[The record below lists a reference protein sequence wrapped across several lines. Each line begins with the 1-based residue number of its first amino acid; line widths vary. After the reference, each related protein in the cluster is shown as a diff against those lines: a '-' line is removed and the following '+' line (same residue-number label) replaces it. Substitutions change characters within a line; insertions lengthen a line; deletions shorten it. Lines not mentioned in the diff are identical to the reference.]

1 MRVTCRHL
9 EAAAT
14 SLKPRMS
21 TTHPTPYSWVNPV
34 TVASSAGPL
43 AGRTIAIKDNI
54 SYTSAPSSCSSSI
67 LRDYNPPYDAT
78 CVKSLVRAGAR
89 IAGQT
94 KMDEFGMGSL
104 TTHLPSHC
112 TPVHNPA
119 SPTEDEPPRSAGGS
133 SGGSAAAVAE
143 GSVWVALGTD
153 TGGSVRLPA
162 SYCGVVGLKP
172 SYGMISRRGVVSY
185 ADSLDCVGILARDVG
200 SVQGVFDIIS
210 HPDEGDMT
218 CVSSS
223 ARAKASSILSDHL
236 ASSLSPLVHPSET
249 EREIAGLRIGI
260 PENTLDSPP
269 ELLSYLQ
276 SKGAIV
282 QRVSIPSLQ
291 LALPAYYVLASAEA
305 SSNLGRF
312 GGGWYGSPFE
322 RDARNDTESGVERRR
337 RIRTEGFGAEVK
349 KRILA
354 GTYALSADEFNNTYL
369 KALQLRRLLRRD
381 YQTLFRIP
389 HPLQTSQ
396 LPNTTPKSE
405 GVDIILHP
413 TAICTAPLLDSSPSD
428 EHKKHTVKGSE
439 EYAQDLLTVPASLAG
454 LPAMSVPAGRGEDG
468 WPVGISVTSQW
479 GMEGLVFRLGKVI
492 EGWTKGT

>member
-1 MRVTCRHL
+1 MRVSCRNL
-9 EAAAT
+9 EAVVT
-14 SLKPRMS
+14 PFKPRTS
-21 TTHPTPYSWVNPV
+21 TAHPTPYSWVNPA
-34 TVASSAGPL
+34 TPSSSTGPL
-43 AGRTIAIKDNI
+43 AGRSIAIKENI
-54 SYTSAPSSCSSSI
+54 SYASAPTSCSSSI

-78 CVKSLVRAGAR
+78 CVKSLAKAGAH

-94 KMDEFGMGSL
+94 KMDEFGMGSQ
-104 TTHLPSHC
+104 TSHIPPHY

-119 SPTEDEPPRSAGGS
+119 SPDKGEPPRSAGGS

-143 GSVWVALGTD
+143 GSVWAALGTD

-172 SYGMISRRGVVSY
+172 SYGMISRRGIVSY
-185 ADSLDCVGILARDVG
+185 ADSLDCVGILARDVDA
-200 SVQGVFDIIS
+200 VQEVFQIVS
-210 HPDEGDMT
+210 HPDKHDMT

-223 ARAKASSILSDHL
+223 ARCRASSVLSSHL
-236 ASSLSPLVHPSET
+236 TKISASSGNDSS
-249 EREIAGLRIGI
+249 IAGMRIGV

-269 ELLSYLQ
+269 ELISYLQ
-276 SKGAIV
+276 SKGAIL
-282 QRVSIPSLQ
+282 QRVSIPSLE

-312 GGGWYGSPFE
+312 GGGWYGSPSE
-322 RDARNDTESGVERRR
+322 REARPEMESGDERRR
-337 RIRTEGFGAEVK
+337 RIRTEGFGGEVK

-381 YQTLFRIP
+381 YQSLFRIQ
-389 HPLQTSQ
+389 HPLTNQINTN
-396 LPNTTPKSE
+396 PNPD
-405 GVDIILHP
+405 GLDLILHP
-413 TAICTAPLLDSSPSD
+413 TAIRTAPTLRSSSNSEDKGRGSD
-428 EHKKHTVKGSE
+428 

-468 WPVGISVTSQW
+468 WPVGVSVTSQW
-479 GMEGLVFRLGKVI
+479 GMEGLVFRLGKAI
-492 EGWTKGT
+492 ESWSKGL